1 MKKLSNTETGLK
13 KSVALKNVCTRRPV
27 KERKEIREG
36 QKWQCHETYLR
47 KKRKLFHVITN
58 SFSLF
63 HHREFY
69 KF

>member
-1 MKKLSNTETGLK
+1 MKK
-13 KSVALKNVCTRRPV
+13 
-27 KERKEIREG
+27 RKEIREG
-36 QKWQCHETYLR
+36 QKWQCHETYQK

-69 KF
+69 KFENCNKIVLLFYVNEFMYHLFQ